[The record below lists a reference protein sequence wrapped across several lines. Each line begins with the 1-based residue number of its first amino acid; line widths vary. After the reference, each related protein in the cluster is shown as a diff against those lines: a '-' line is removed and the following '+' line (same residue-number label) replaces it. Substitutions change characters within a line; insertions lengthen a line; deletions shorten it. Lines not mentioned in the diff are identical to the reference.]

1 MAFDQNKY
9 MAVGSRV
16 RVSEPMAVPE
26 WSTWD
31 DDRGRTNPSVKK
43 RLQAAFFRGD
53 RKISAEVVYIGKESE
68 REKLRRQGRIK
79 LRVRAPSGAM
89 LSITADPSRLVKTY

>member
-1 MAFDQNKY
+1 MPFDQNKY
-9 MAVGSRV
+9 VAVGSKV
-16 RVSEPMAVPE
+16 RVAEPMGVPE

-31 DDRGRTNPSVKK
+31 DDRGRTSSSVKK
-43 RLQAAFFRGD
+43 RLLAAFFRGE
-53 RKISAEVVYIGKESE
+53 RKVSAEVVYISKESE

-79 LRVRAPSGAM
+79 LRIREPSGAT

>member
-1 MAFDQNKY
+1 MAFDQKKY
-9 MAVGSRV
+9 MAVGSKV
-16 RVSEPMAVPE
+16 RVSEPMEVPD

-31 DDRGRTNPSVKK
+31 DDRGRTSSSVKR

-53 RKISAEVVYIGKESE
+53 RKVSAEVVYISRESE

-79 LRVRAPSGAM
+79 LRVREPSGAM
-89 LSITADPSRLVKTY
+89 LSITADPSHLVKTY